1 MYLET
6 YYLHLLGDVY
16 IDETL
21 TKMEVHELQI
31 ASRTLTKDQ
40 QLMKLFLDTKNTPQY
55 VKVNTHFEEN
65 KMHVL
70 EHLLT

>member
-1 MYLET
+1 VYLET

-40 QLMKLFLDTKNTPQY
+40 QLMKLFLGTKNTPQY

>member
-1 MYLET
+1 VYLET
-6 YYLHLLGDVY
+6 YYLHILGDVY

-21 TKMEVHELQI
+21 TEMKVHELPI
-31 ASRTLTKDQ
+31 ASWTLTKDQ
-40 QLMKLFLDTKNTPQY
+40 QLMKLFLGIENTPQY
-55 VKVNTHFEEN
+55 VKVNAHLEEN

>member
-1 MYLET
+1 VYLET
-6 YYLHLLGDVY
+6 YYLHRLGDVY

-21 TKMEVHELQI
+21 TKMKVHELQI
-31 ASRTLTKDQ
+31 ASWTLTKDQ
-40 QLMKLFLDTKNTPQY
+40 QLMKLFLGTENTAQY
-55 VKVNTHFEEN
+55 IKVNAHLEEN

>member
-1 MYLET
+1 VYLET